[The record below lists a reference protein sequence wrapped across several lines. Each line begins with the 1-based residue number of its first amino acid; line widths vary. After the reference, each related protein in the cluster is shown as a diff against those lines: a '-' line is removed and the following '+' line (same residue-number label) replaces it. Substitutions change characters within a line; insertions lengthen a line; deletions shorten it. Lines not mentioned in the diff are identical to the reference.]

1 MLAVGW
7 QDSCGG
13 LTDDGAGGG
22 AGVGASMQR
31 AAPTTVGGWRL
42 AVGGVRV
49 RCAVCG
55 VRCAGGGGLLFY
67 SGCGRTVHFPGR
79 SSSSG
84 KAGLRCRCYHS
95 CCDVS
100 WAMAMDSRDAAY
112 QRR

>member
-22 AGVGASMQR
+22 AGVPVGASMQR
-31 AAPTTVGGWRL
+31 AAPTAVGGWRL

-84 KAGLRCRCYHS
+84 KA
-95 CCDVS
+95 VS
-100 WAMAMDSRDAAY
+100 LLQCLLVMLSRDAAC
-112 QRR
+112 Q